1 MNAHLP
7 ITITYTTEA
16 ELQELEKLRM
26 RVALLQQEIC
36 LEQVWI
42 VHFKHQLK
50 SDITKYLI
58 VQINLTVYMF
68 CCSSIQ

>member
-7 ITITYTTEA
+7 TTITYTTEA

-36 LEQVWI
+36 LEQVRV
-42 VHFKHQLK
+42 VHFKHLLK
-50 SDITKYLI
+50 LQIIKCLI
-58 VQINLTVYMF
+58 VQIDLTVCMF
-68 CCSSIQ
+68 C